1 MGAEAGERTAVE
13 MHGSGIEQNESGEKV
28 ENRGLAGA
36 VWPKHARDRAGLQ
49 REGDILDGMQ
59 SAESLVE
66 ALDLQEC
73 RHGSIR
79 LMRCHD
85 GAISP

>member
-1 MGAEAGERTAVE
+1 
-13 MHGSGIEQNESGEKV
+13 
-28 ENRGLAGA
+28 
-36 VWPKHARDRAGLQ
+36 
-49 REGDILDGMQ
+49 MQ
-59 SAESLVE
+59 SAELLVE
-66 ALDLQEC
+66 PLDLQEC